1 MSDIKIVIG
10 ADVSDLNRKLTQAG
24 NITKDF
30 AGKVQTGSNQ
40 ATVALT
46 NLGRVAQDSAFGF
59 VGIANNLNPL
69 LESFQRLRLET
80 GSNKAALQALG
91 SSLIGAGGIGLALSV
106 VTAAV
111 TFAQMGFSAWT
122 RGVNEN
128 NKAVDESAKSFTRAK
143 DSYQI
148 FTEELLK
155 TTDALS
161 KQAAEISVIFG
172 ALGDVNIKTT
182 ERAQLIT
189 RLNEL
194 SPEYLRNLNAEKSSY
209 EDISNAI
216 SNYIDDLGKTA
227 FIKSFLPEFEGIF
240 KKLIAAQ
247 VELRQLEL
255 GQKGIF
261 GLTDSDYQA
270 EKKRIETQIRLL
282 KQDIVSAKKFLTR
295 EAGGEVSL
303 YEILFG
309 KRPPKEKIKKEVD
322 ETVKE
327 VERQLGSLFPPGK
340 VISVP
345 KQFSPKLVL
354 TPSVQ
359 VNTGVDSQLFTLG
372 LMQAFFNKEALN
384 QFQLQATEAIN
395 QTFRNIIND
404 SISTFADT
412 IGKTIAGQGSFL
424 PNLFEGL
431 IKGIGD
437 QVKEL
442 GKTLVRYGVQMI
454 IARKAIEKLAIRPEV
469 AVIAGFALQLLG
481 STLAAAAN
489 KKFNTAKFAS
499 GVRGFDGGFAMVGER
514 GPETVFLPRGASVQ
528 PNNEVRAFGGGGI
541 ILQPSVAFDGTQ
553 FRIFL
558 NRIDAKIGRTG

>member
-541 ILQPSVAFDGTQ
+541 ILQPSIAYDGTQ

-558 NRIDAKIGRTG
+558 NRVDAKISRNG